1 MVILFFALRFSVRGE
16 RQIRGQK
23 SLQALSCKIWNE
35 IKLRMRRAVISP
47 KDTQWLQLWPPILSP
62 LPGCLSPC
70 GHSAV
75 AWIRGYPCNLF
86 PLSNLIEGSS
96 VVPHSFYLTGPT
108 LLCKPPL
115 ETRPVTHGNTRDCL
129 SLKGFHSKGW
139 MEPNHSTLVDFHL
152 WYHFFL
158 INHVLLHCIG
168 LHITFGWLISWYSL
182 D

>member
-108 LLCKPPL
+108 LLCKPPSRHGQSHMATP
-115 ETRPVTHGNTRDCL
+115 ETVL

-139 MEPNHSTLVDFHL
+139 MEPNHSTLVWFSS
-152 WYHFFL
+152 
-158 INHVLLHCIG
+158 
-168 LHITFGWLISWYSL
+168 LISFFFN
-182 D
+182 